1 MRNLFKKICLF
12 SISTLALSANAS
24 VILSSD
30 FTGTNGNPTNV
41 SWVENDVTVN
51 SDLLPTDTSSNVLG
65 LFSTSDMFAVDYNI
79 HNEGSWYVD
88 IALSVNSLIDGIE
101 LSDFAFDASIFNNSG
116 NLQSVQRDLTF
127 SLDIL
132 DGSFGLFS
140 ASDNVFVGDNNNSGF
155 NPTES
160 VVFDLSSVFLTGG
173 FDYTFRLTASGI
185 GGGNN
190 AGFDNLVLNGTSLN
204 SPAAPT
210 TVSAPGSSALLI
222 ISGLV
227 FLMRSK
233 RK

>member
-1 MRNLFKKICLF
+1 MRNLFKKICLL

-30 FTGTNGNPTNV
+30 FTGTNGDPTNV
-41 SWVENDVTVN
+41 SWVENDVTVD
-51 SDLLPTDTSSNVLG
+51 SDFLPTDTSSNLLG
-65 LFSTSDMFAVDYNI
+65 LFSINDMFAVDYNI

-88 IALSVNSLIDGIE
+88 IVLSVNSLIDGIE
-101 LSDFAFDASIFNNSG
+101 LSDFTFDASIFNNSG

-127 SLDIL
+127 SLDVL
-132 DGSFGLFS
+132 DGSSALFS
-140 ASDNVFVGDNNNSGF
+140 DSDDVFVGDNNNSGL

-160 VVFDLSSVFLTGG
+160 VVFDLSSVLLTGG
-173 FDYTFRLTASGI
+173 FDYTFRLTASGT

-190 AGFDNLVLNGTSLN
+190 AGLDNLVLNGTSLS

-210 TVSAPGSSALLI
+210 AVSAPGSSALLL
-222 ISGLV
+222 ISGLA